1 MEGEGKAEIASGDQ
15 TGSPGEAGAILP
27 QIAADAPSPDE
38 SSVSISYWGVF
49 IICVA
54 VSALTLF
61 AYDRFY
67 ATKVAVFDFAGYIEK
82 TRNDVATGKID
93 NNQMLARLDE
103 VKKMLDSMPSNVI
116 VLAGDTILGNPKKVQ
131 KLVLP

>member
-1 MEGEGKAEIASGDQ
+1 
-15 TGSPGEAGAILP
+15 
-27 QIAADAPSPDE
+27 
-38 SSVSISYWGVF
+38 
-49 IICVA
+49 VA